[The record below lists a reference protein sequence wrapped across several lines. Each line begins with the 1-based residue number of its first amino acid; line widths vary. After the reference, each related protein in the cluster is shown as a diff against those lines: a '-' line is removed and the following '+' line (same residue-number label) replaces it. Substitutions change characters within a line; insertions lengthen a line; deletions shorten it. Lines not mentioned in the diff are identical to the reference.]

1 MLVSESE
8 QGFLLLLGR
17 SAAGVGGV
25 DGFFGL
31 EEDFGVGGFFWL
43 EVDFGVEG
51 GLGTKNDEKEVSFC
65 IELDIPACSKS
76 MI

>member
-1 MLVSESE
+1 MSASESE
-8 QGFLLLLGR
+8 LVFLLLLGR

-25 DGFFGL
+25 DGFFRL
-31 EEDFGVGGFFWL
+31 EEDFGVRGFFWL

-51 GLGTKNDEKEVSFC
+51 GLGTKNGKEDVSLCF
-65 IELDIPACSKS
+65 ELDIPACSTN